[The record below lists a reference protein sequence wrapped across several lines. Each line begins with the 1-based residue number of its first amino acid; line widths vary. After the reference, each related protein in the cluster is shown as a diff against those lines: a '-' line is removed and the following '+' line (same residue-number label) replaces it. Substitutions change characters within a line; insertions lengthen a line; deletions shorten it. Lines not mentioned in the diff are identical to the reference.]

1 VSTVLAV
8 LTPARRGDALIH
20 EAIRV
25 CQMDEKEVQLHV
37 IYIIDQRRGEH
48 LKDCLNN
55 RGFVGPAPAED
66 VGRISNDTAQ
76 MAGQQALQDAMT
88 IAEEHSVQCHTE
100 VIWGEV
106 LETVIETA
114 HACQASHVLMS
125 QSRLGPLVRLF
136 GEKGLTKL
144 KRRLGDRLV
153 TVPSQGDGS

>member
-1 VSTVLAV
+1 LSTVLAV

-25 CQMDEKEVQLHV
+25 SQLDKEEAEIHV
-37 IYIIDQRRGEH
+37 IYIIDQHRGEH

-76 MAGQQALQDAMT
+76 LAGQEALRDAIV
-88 IAEEHSVQCHTE
+88 IAEGHDVPCHTE
-100 VIWGEV
+100 IIWGEV
-106 LETVIETA
+106 LETVIEVA
-114 HACQASHVLMS
+114 QKCEASHVLMS

-136 GEKGLTKL
+136 GEKGLSKL

-153 TVPSQGDGS
+153 TVPSQGDGA